1 MAPAGTVARSVVL
14 IGMMG
19 AGKTS
24 VAGVL
29 AARLGCRALDTDHM
43 VEEEAGM
50 SVPALF
56 VARGERAFRD
66 AESSAIESLVLLPA
80 PTVVSVGGGAVLRER
95 NRRALRRLGMV
106 VWLRARP
113 ATLAA
118 RVGSADGRPVL
129 GREDGELLETMDKLV
144 AERRPFYEEVADLIV
159 DVDTLSPE
167 EVADIVAAKLAAAAQ
182 LS

>member
-1 MAPAGTVARSVVL
+1 
-14 IGMMG
+14 MMG

-24 VAGVL
+24 VAGAL
-29 AARLGCRALDTDHM
+29 AARLGCRALDTDHI
-43 VEEEAGM
+43 VEQEAGM

-56 VARGERAFRD
+56 AARGEQAFRD
-66 AESSAIESLVLLPA
+66 AESSAIESFVLLPA

-95 NRRALRRLGMV
+95 NRRALRRLGTV

-129 GREDGELLETMDKLV
+129 GREGSELEKTMEKLV
-144 AERRPFYEEVADLIV
+144 AERRPFYEEVADLVV

-167 EVADIVAAKLAAAAQ
+167 QVADIVAAKLAGAAQ
-182 LS
+182 LR

>member
-1 MAPAGTVARSVVL
+1 LASAGTVAQSVVL
-14 IGMMG
+14 VGMMG

-29 AARLGCRALDTDHM
+29 AARLGCRALDTDHI

-56 VARGERAFRD
+56 AARGERAFRD
-66 AESSAIESLVLLPA
+66 AESSAIESLVLLPS

-95 NRRALRRLGMV
+95 NRKALRRLGLV

-113 ATLAA
+113 ATLVA

-129 GREDGELLETMDKLV
+129 GRENSELEKTMEKLV
-144 AERRPFYEEVADLIV
+144 AERRPFYEKVADIVV

-167 EVADIVAAKLAAAAQ
+167 QVADVVAAKLTGAAR